1 MGNGWIFLKQ
11 IHLTSIHPAPENRY
25 QALFLTGKQSFPGRL
40 AEITLD
46 PFRDLLISL
55 GSGKIR
61 HLGLICHSLPGGFD
75 TKMNRSNFFFPTEAH
90 LQGSAQ
96 NWKPS
101 GRFRLQ
107 QPTSWTPGPQHSV
120 PSSRPGLG
128 LGLSF
133 ICTAVLHAGSSLCEA
148 EELMQGNSWAWEK
161 WVSTKAICPV
171 FKLFFFFFPYTFLK
185 QIYC

>member
-55 GSGKIR
+55 GSGKMR

-75 TKMNRSNFFFPTEAH
+75 TKMNRSNFFFFQLKHTCKDQHKSGNPVGSSGCSSQPAGPRAH
-90 LQGSAQ
+90 STLCPAADQGWGLGWVSFALLSYMLAAL
-96 NWKPS
+96 S
-101 GRFRLQ
+101 GRLK
-107 QPTSWTPGPQHSV
+107 SWC
-120 PSSRPGLG
+120 RE
-128 LGLSF
+128 
-133 ICTAVLHAGSSLCEA
+133 IA
-148 EELMQGNSWAWEK
+148 EHGRNGFPPKRFAQFLN
-161 WVSTKAICPV
+161 C
-171 FKLFFFFFPYTFLK
+171 FFFFFYFL
-185 QIYC
+185 IHF